1 MLLRAGS
8 LCSVRAGG
16 RTPSSMGL
24 CRAPR
29 NLNRDTTIGDI
40 HNSEL
45 GDVKVLGRYTGLAPQ
60 HNVGILFSFKLPT
73 GATL

>member
-1 MLLRAGS
+1 
-8 LCSVRAGG
+8 
-16 RTPSSMGL
+16 MGL